1 MTNFQSLNAILP
13 VVVLAVTGMIVLL
26 GDTCLSFWRRSASAS
41 GIVSLVGIV
50 VAAFVGLARLGDPM
64 LHFKAF
70 NGALSV
76 GPFTQ
81 ACTMILLL
89 VAAMAVLVALTY
101 LDNRGLNQ
109 GEYYALLLF
118 ATCGAI
124 LMCAA
129 NDLIVLFVAVELLSV
144 ALYILTGFAKADK
157 KSQEAAL
164 KYFLLGSFAAGFL
177 LYGIALVFGGT
188 SVSGLIGTTNL
199 TTITAR
205 IPDTPSFMFMAG
217 LALVLVGLGFKAA
230 LAPFHMWAPDVYE
243 GAPTSVTGFMATAVK
258 IGAFA
263 ALLRLMSHLGAIS
276 QFWLPSLEVIA
287 ILTMVVGNLLA
298 VTQTNVKRMLAYSS
312 VAHAG
317 YLLIA
322 VSACANVATRPEALQ
337 AGLFYLLAYALMTMG
352 AFAVLVYLSSRNHD
366 CETLQDIAG
375 LVKKEPL
382 AAYLM
387 AVFMLSLGGIPPTM
401 GFVGKWLLFSV
412 AMQAHLTALA
422 VTLALVSMVAVFYY
436 LRVIWSMCF
445 QDPDVNTLGA
455 TSVAP
460 AGVQIT
466 IVCAAVLSLLLGVI
480 PAIVHPMLL
489 AAQTLVQHL

>member
-13 VVVLAVTGMIVLL
+13 VVIIAITGMIVLL
-26 GDTCLSFWRRSASAS
+26 GESCLAFWRRSASAS
-41 GIVSLVGIV
+41 GVVSLLGVIV
-50 VAAFVGLARLGDPM
+50 AGMVVLFRLDEPM
-64 LHFKAF
+64 LHYKAF
-70 NGALSV
+70 NGALAV

-81 ACTMILLL
+81 ACTLILLL
-89 VAAMAVLVALTY
+89 VAGLSVLVALTY

-129 NDLIVLFVAVELLSV
+129 NDLIVLFVSVELLSV
-144 ALYILTGFAKADK
+144 ALYILTGFAKTDK
-157 KSQEAAL
+157 KGQEAAL

-177 LYGIALVFGGT
+177 LYGIALVLGGT
-188 SVSGLIGTTNL
+188 SISGLVGTTNL
-199 TTITAR
+199 TTMTAR

-217 LALVLVGLGFKAA
+217 LALVLVGIGFKAA

-263 ALLRLMSHLGAIS
+263 ALLRIISHLTGIAH
-276 QFWLPSLEVIA
+276 FWLPALEVIA
-287 ILTMVVGNLLA
+287 VLTMVLGNLLA
-298 VTQTNVKRMLAYSS
+298 VTQVNVKRMLAYSS

-322 VSACANVATRPEALQ
+322 VCACSSTVARPEALQ
-337 AGLFYLLAYALMTMG
+337 AGLFYLLAYGLMTMG

-366 CETLQDIAG
+366 CETVQDIAG

-412 AMQAHLTALA
+412 AMQAHLVVLA
-422 VTLALVSMVAVFYY
+422 VTLAIVSMVAVFYY
-436 LRVIWSMCF
+436 LRIIWTMCF
-445 QDPDVNTLGA
+445 QDRSAETVGA

-460 AGVQIT
+460 TGVQIT
-466 IVCAAVLSLLLGVI
+466 ILISAAMSLVLGVL
-480 PAIVHPMLL
+480 PAIVYPMLS
-489 AAQTLVQHL
+489 AAQTLVNHL